1 MPKTTAKYYK
11 TNKDHPEK
19 FVDLFEYEHLAGLE
33 YENISE
39 SDYLNAVLGKG
50 KFKRTD
56 FGNVVIERIE
66 PFVAKCV
73 IDFIKSKSDE
83 S

>member
-1 MPKTTAKYYK
+1 MPKTTSKYYN
-11 TNKDHPEK
+11 TRRCPNEK
-19 FVDLFEYEHLAGLE
+19 FVDLFEHDNLEGLE

-50 KFKRTD
+50 KFKGTD
-56 FGNVVIERIE
+56 FGCVVMERIE

-73 IDFIKSKSDE
+73 KEFIKSKSE
-83 S
+83 EV

>member
-1 MPKTTAKYYK
+1 MPKTTAKYYN
-11 TNKDHPEK
+11 TRRCPNEK
-19 FVDLFEYEHLAGLE
+19 FVDLFEHENLAGLE

-50 KFKRTD
+50 KFKGTD
-56 FGNVVIERIE
+56 FGTVVLERIE
-66 PFVAKCV
+66 PFIAQCV

>member
-1 MPKTTAKYYK
+1 MPKTTAKYYN
-11 TNKDHPEK
+11 TRRCPNEK
-19 FVDLFEYEHLAGLE
+19 FVDLFEHKHLPDLE

-50 KFKRTD
+50 KFKGTD

-73 IDFIKSKSDE
+73 IDFIKSL
-83 S
+83 